1 MSETENPLL
10 LTSLAGV
17 IQRNR
22 SIIGIYLNE
31 DYAKKVNDIPEI
43 MFLEIEYKGLRRLVL
58 ILQQEIGKI
67 RLKEIEDK
75 IRKTEVGKN
84 GIEFD
89 FLSILEKDY
98 LKEIRRQLIRGYSNG
113 WHTYMMY
120 LEEEQKIGIR
130 VVIKEDEKLKL
141 MEREHVK
148 LIRLKDIQREENT
161 MLRIRSEKEMN
172 VISNMKRVQMK
183 PKLETR
189 DWYNKY
195 SKNFLRNILQ
205 IEKITKRV
213 TINERVMYYK
223 EPEESE
229 SEEINKLKTEGD
241 ELSSIEV

>member
-1 MSETENPLL
+1 MSESENPLL

-17 IQRNR
+17 IQGNR

-120 LEEEQKIGIR
+120 LEEEPKIGIR

-148 LIRLKDIQREENT
+148 LIRLKDIEREENT

-183 PKLETR
+183 PKLQTR

-223 EPEESE
+223 KPEESE
-229 SEEINKLKTEGD
+229 SEEINKLKSEGD